1 LSKEEIADT
10 RKLFFST
17 FSFSNMDNRV
27 DEKAKMAR
35 AREDLEEKIQKVDGQ
50 FEGIDDFLSS

>member
-1 LSKEEIADT
+1 
-10 RKLFFST
+10 
-17 FSFSNMDNRV
+17 MDNNV